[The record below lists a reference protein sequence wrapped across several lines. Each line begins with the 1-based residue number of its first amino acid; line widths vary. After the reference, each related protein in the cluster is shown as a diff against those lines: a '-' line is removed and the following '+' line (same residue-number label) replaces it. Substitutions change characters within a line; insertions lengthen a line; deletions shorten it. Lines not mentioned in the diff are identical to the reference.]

1 MKVRM
6 QQLTECFL
14 RKVMIMEEKLSEINI
29 PKVDCDINDKKM
41 LIRIKKFKAGTIR
54 ILTFTIVG
62 MVIGWFGYTYTAD
75 SFIFTK
81 IIFAIP
87 YKISEAIYTKII
99 GTSHMTSVK
108 SLFGFETDFF
118 RQSALATFLAEHITP
133 VVIGGA
139 IYGCLAYFTGD
150 KKVFTMQRFVKF
162 ISVCMGVLLL
172 YIGCVY
178 GINYKAEYDNNHL
191 YRIDYF
197 YLTAPDRVEA
207 ILDKETADKLLKS
220 FENGLCTDNAITRDE
235 ENEISIK
242 IVFSHGMRSMVTMVN
257 CDENYLVTQNG
268 SIYHVSKEF
277 TRYVKNY
284 YETGSLMGIQNII
297 IS

>member
-1 MKVRM
+1 
-6 QQLTECFL
+6 
-14 RKVMIMEEKLSEINI
+14 MEEKLSEINI

-54 ILTFTIVG
+54 ILAFTIVG

-75 SFIFTK
+75 SFIVTK

-87 YKISEAIYTKII
+87 YKISEAIYTKMI
-99 GTSHMTSVK
+99 GTGYAASINP
-108 SLFGFETDFF
+108 LLGFETEFF

-150 KKVFTMQRFVKF
+150 KRVFTIQRFVKF
-162 ISVCMGVLLL
+162 VSVCIGVILL

-178 GINYKAEYDNNHL
+178 GINAKAEYDNNHL

-197 YLTAPDRVEA
+197 YLAAPDRGEA
-207 ILDKETADKLLKS
+207 ISDKERADKLLKS
-220 FENGLCTDNAITRDE
+220 FENELIADNAITRNE
-235 ENEISIK
+235 ENEIPIE
-242 IVFSHGMRSMVTMVN
+242 IVFSQGMRIMVALVN

-268 SIYHVSKEF
+268 TIYHVSNEF
-277 TRYVKNY
+277 TSYVKEY
-284 YETGSLMGIQNII
+284 YKTGSLMGIQNII
-297 IS
+297 SE